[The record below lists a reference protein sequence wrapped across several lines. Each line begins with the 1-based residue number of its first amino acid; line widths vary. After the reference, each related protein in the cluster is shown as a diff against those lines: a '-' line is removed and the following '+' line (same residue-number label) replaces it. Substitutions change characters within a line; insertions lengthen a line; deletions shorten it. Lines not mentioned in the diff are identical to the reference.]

1 MPVSWPWTSWLK
13 RKGPERLQHIRPN
26 SGGCATAG
34 GDQGAQITDYLTLVL
49 LGGVPVKRVVVVTHT
64 LAPGKERQADQQR
77 TKDDGGGADGYGD
90 HVVALSK

>member
-1 MPVSWPWTSWLK
+1 
-13 RKGPERLQHIRPN
+13 
-26 SGGCATAG
+26 
-34 GDQGAQITDYLTLVL
+34 
-49 LGGVPVKRVVVVTHT
+49 VVVTHT